1 MPKGLRKIVCAL
13 LVAGVAGGVIL
24 AGNRPLAVP
33 VAGVHT
39 PSAPGAPAQDPESN
53 KVVDFVADR
62 GYPIPYGDTTATV
75 LVGHFAAQHNG
86 AVITCDSAI
95 RYNDKRIECFGNV
108 LINKKE
114 TYIYGDRA
122 DYNGEINEARV
133 YAPLVKVVDG
143 DATLYTYDFRFNTLD
158 NIGTF
163 SGGGMLTNRENH
175 LESDRGYYYADT
187 HQIICVDRVEMRN
200 DKYELKGDS
209 VVYDTDTDQAHF
221 FERTNIWNEG
231 GDYIYAD
238 RGRYE
243 KPRELY
249 VLTRNG
255 YVMTEKQELWSDSL
269 DYYRESGHALLFRNI
284 QIDDAEHK
292 VLAFGDY
299 GEYWK
304 EPGNALLTQRPSVV
318 SYDTSQS
325 DSLYMCADSM
335 FLYTISKSEQ
345 ARADSLAKVKAKAA
359 ALAADSLAGSKG
371 GSVCGFT
378 GCLKPSA
385 AGPKASQDG
394 SQADAAA
401 PQAAAGAVETS
412 SETADAGS
420 GSAAEPIAAVP
431 AEKGGTGGDSLD
443 AAPAIDTL
451 LSDSLDRVGGGMTPA
466 DSVAAVSAVDTLF
479 SDSLAQAGPKSLP
492 ADSSVHILSKRER
505 KAQADSLKAQ
515 LRAQADSIASV
526 KKAQAA
532 AAPQGEAGADRQSTS
547 GSGYCQA
554 RRCETEG
561 GGIAQKEP
569 GAPRR
574 TYGENLGQA
583 ACQNR
588 EGDPERQASGVGS
601 RFAGRRLPAGGQG
614 FCRVGF
620 FVPGLSC
627 CGFAGTRFHAAR
639 FAQGRGCGSGL
650 FAGGFDRCTCWR
662 FPLPVGQGVSPGKDL
677 PQRLPGGLRFP
688 GGRFHGL
695 DDPAL
700 YRSRALESG
709 QPDHFG
715 RDEDLYRKLQTPES
729 GIRRPSGYVE
739 RDRHR

>member
-39 PSAPGAPAQDPESN
+39 PSAPGAPAQDHESN

-255 YVMTEKQELWSDSL
+255 YVMTEKQELWACSFVPEYPDRRRRAQSARFRRL
-269 DYYRESGHALLFRNI
+269 RRILEGAGQCSAHAATFGGQLRYESERFALYVCRF
-284 QIDDAEHK
+284 D
-292 VLAFGDY
+292 V
-299 GEYWK
+299 
-304 EPGNALLTQRPSVV
+304 
-318 SYDTSQS
+318 
-325 DSLYMCADSM
+325 SLYD
-335 FLYTISKSEQ
+335 LEE
-345 ARADSLAKVKAKAA
+345 RA
-359 ALAADSLAGSKG
+359 
-371 GSVCGFT
+371 
-378 GCLKPSA
+378 
-385 AGPKASQDG
+385 
-394 SQADAAA
+394 
-401 PQAAAGAVETS
+401 
-412 SETADAGS
+412 
-420 GSAAEPIAAVP
+420 
-431 AEKGGTGGDSLD
+431 GTC
-443 AAPAIDTL
+443 
-451 LSDSLDRVGGGMTPA
+451 RFVG
-466 DSVAAVSAVDTLF
+466 
-479 SDSLAQAGPKSLP
+479 
-492 ADSSVHILSKRER
+492 E
-505 KAQADSLKAQ
+505 
-515 LRAQADSIASV
+515 
-526 KKAQAA
+526 
-532 AAPQGEAGADRQSTS
+532 GEGK
-547 GSGYCQA
+547 
-554 RRCETEG
+554 G
-561 GGIAQKEP
+561 GGI
-569 GAPRR
+569 
-574 TYGENLGQA
+574 
-583 ACQNR
+583 
-588 EGDPERQASGVGS
+588 
-601 RFAGRRLPAGGQG
+601 
-614 FCRVGF
+614 
-620 FVPGLSC
+620 
-627 CGFAGTRFHAAR
+627 
-639 FAQGRGCGSGL
+639 
-650 FAGGFDRCTCWR
+650 
-662 FPLPVGQGVSPGKDL
+662 
-677 PQRLPGGLRFP
+677 
-688 GGRFHGL
+688 GGRF
-695 DDPAL
+695 
-700 YRSRALESG
+700 SG
-709 QPDHFG
+709 
-715 RDEDLYRKLQTPES
+715 RL
-729 GIRRPSGYVE
+729 
-739 RDRHR
+739 

>member
-33 VAGVHT
+33 VAGVQT

-292 VLAFGDY
+292 VLA
-299 GEYWK
+299 
-304 EPGNALLTQRPSVV
+304 
-318 SYDTSQS
+318 
-325 DSLYMCADSM
+325 
-335 FLYTISKSEQ
+335 
-345 ARADSLAKVKAKAA
+345 
-359 ALAADSLAGSKG
+359 
-371 GSVCGFT
+371 
-378 GCLKPSA
+378 SA
-385 AGPKASQDG
+385 I
-394 SQADAAA
+394 
-401 PQAAAGAVETS
+401 
-412 SETADAGS
+412 TANIG
-420 GSAAEPIAAVP
+420 
-431 AEKGGTGGDSLD
+431 
-443 AAPAIDTL
+443 
-451 LSDSLDRVGGGMTPA
+451 
-466 DSVAAVSAVDTLF
+466 
-479 SDSLAQAGPKSLP
+479 
-492 ADSSVHILSKRER
+492 
-505 KAQADSLKAQ
+505 
-515 LRAQADSIASV
+515 
-526 KKAQAA
+526 
-532 AAPQGEAGADRQSTS
+532 
-547 GSGYCQA
+547 
-554 RRCETEG
+554 
-561 GGIAQKEP
+561 
-569 GAPRR
+569 
-574 TYGENLGQA
+574 
-583 ACQNR
+583 
-588 EGDPERQASGVGS
+588 
-601 RFAGRRLPAGGQG
+601 
-614 FCRVGF
+614 
-620 FVPGLSC
+620 
-627 CGFAGTRFHAAR
+627 
-639 FAQGRGCGSGL
+639 
-650 FAGGFDRCTCWR
+650 
-662 FPLPVGQGVSPGKDL
+662 
-677 PQRLPGGLRFP
+677 
-688 GGRFHGL
+688 
-695 DDPAL
+695 
-700 YRSRALESG
+700 RSRAMLCS
-709 QPDHFG
+709 
-715 RDEDLYRKLQTPES
+715 RSDLRWSAT
-729 GIRRPSGYVE
+729 IRVRAIRSICVPIRCFFIRS
-739 RDRHR
+739 RRASRHVPIRWRR